1 VTRECFGDGQSLGSR
16 KRIDR
21 FAAMD
26 QLHRAGGACRLG
38 QQTGA
43 VIHQRFVR
51 LVRPVPL
58 DHRKFRMMK
67 GATFAVTEDA
77 GKLNDASLARRQ

>member
-1 VTRECFGDGQSLGSR
+1 VTRECLADGQSLRSR

-21 FAAMD
+21 FAAID
-26 QLHRAGGACRLG
+26 ELRCAGGACRLG

-43 VIHQRFVR
+43 VIHQRFVG

-58 DHRKFRMMK
+58 EHRKFGMMK
-67 GATFAVTEDA
+67 GTTLAVTEDA
-77 GKLNDASLARRQ
+77 GKLNDASLARGQ